1 MIFEVVYNFH
11 WEDRP
16 TLTKALENDIFRI
29 VDLLIQSYYFL
40 LSFLKYPR
48 RIYTSYVQYYF
59 TTKMTEPVITDSSVC
74 VCVCVCVCV
83 SHSLVFDSL
92 WPPELQPATLLCPW
106 DALGKNTG
114 VGCHFLLQ
122 GIFPT

>member
-74 VCVCVCVCV
+74 VWTVL
-83 SHSLVFDSL
+83 S
-92 WPPELQPATLLCPW
+92 
-106 DALGKNTG
+106 
-114 VGCHFLLQ
+114 
-122 GIFPT
+122 